1 MIAEREDNMKKFAR
15 MIVKH
20 RKLVLLIGVLL
31 MIPSLYGMTN
41 TRVNYDLLTYLP
53 EELDSM
59 KGQEVVDKVFHKAA
73 TGLLII
79 EDMESKDVIKLKEK
93 IDEVEGVEKTLW
105 ISDLMDITI
114 PKEFLP
120 SDIKDVFYSEN
131 STLMMI
137 EFTHEAASDATQTAI
152 EDIRGIMNKQC
163 FLSGMSAILRDT
175 IKLADKE
182 TPIYVL
188 LAVVLATIV
197 LALTL
202 ESTIVPLIFLAAI
215 GMAILY
221 NFGTNIFLGE
231 ISYITKSLAAVLQ
244 LGVTMDFSIF
254 LLHRYEDE
262 LKINSNKDEA
272 MAVAITKTATSIAGS
287 SLTTIAGFL
296 ALAVMKLGLGKD
308 IGFVMAKG
316 VFIGVICTITILPAL
331 ILTFNKVIH
340 RFNHGTV
347 LPSFN
352 GTANFVTKH
361 YKKFVVLFVLLF
373 IPFIYGKA
381 NTEVYYNLDESLPRN
396 LDSIV
401 ALDKLKTGYDMTTT
415 HMIVIDSQTPSYQ
428 AKEMLGEIEQLP
440 GVQSVIG
447 YDKLVGPAIPY
458 EYVPDKLTDIL
469 EKDGHKL
476 ILVNSSFK
484 AATDEQ
490 NKQLQDM
497 NDIVKKYDE
506 NGMVTGE
513 GALTKD
519 LVELADVDFKNV
531 SIASIVAVFAIILL
545 VFGSVSIP
553 IILVGTIELAIFINM
568 GIPYYTNTTIP
579 FVSSIVIGTIQ
590 LGATVDYAILLTT
603 RFREELRHGHDKIE
617 AMRLSLLG
625 SVRSIV
631 TSALTFFGATVG
643 VGFIAD
649 MEMIKSLTG
658 MISRGAIISMFVIIF
673 MLPALLLLFEGFIAK
688 TSRKWRRN

>member
-1 MIAEREDNMKKFAR
+1 MKRFAR

-20 RKLVLLIGVLL
+20 RKLVLIIGILL
-31 MIPSLYGMTN
+31 LLPSLYGMTN

-59 KGQEVVDKVFHKAA
+59 KGQEVLDDVFHKAA
-73 TGLLII
+73 TGLLVI
-79 EDMESKDVIKLKEK
+79 EDMESKDVLELKQK
-93 IDEVEGVEKTLW
+93 IDNIEGVEKTLW

-120 SDIKDVFYSEN
+120 SDIKDIFYSGD

-137 EFTHEAASDATQTAI
+137 EFTHESASDETQTAI
-152 EDIRGIMNKQC
+152 KDIRGIMNKQC

-188 LAVVLATIV
+188 VAVILAVIV

-202 ESTIVPLIFLAAI
+202 ESTIVPFIFLAAI
-215 GMAILY
+215 GMAIVY
-221 NFGTNIFLGE
+221 NFGTNIFFGE

-262 LKINSNKDEA
+262 LKISNNKEEA

-316 VFIGVICTITILPAL
+316 VFLGVVCTITILPAF
-331 ILTFNKVIH
+331 ILTFNKLIH

-352 GTANFVTKH
+352 KTTNFIIKH
-361 YKKFVVLFVLLF
+361 YKKFVVLFILLF
-373 IPFIYGKA
+373 IPFIYGKS
-381 NTEVYYNLDESLPRN
+381 NTDVYYNLDESLPKN
-396 LDSIV
+396 LDSII
-401 ALDKLKTGYDMTTT
+401 ALEKLKTGYDMTTT
-415 HMIVIDSQTPSYQ
+415 HMIAIDSDVPSYQ
-428 AKEMLGEIEQLP
+428 AKEMIGKIEKLP
-440 GVQSVIG
+440 GVQTAIG

-458 EYVPDKLTDIL
+458 EYVPEKLTDIL
-469 EKDGHKL
+469 EKDGYKL
-476 ILVNSSFK
+476 VLVNSSFK

-490 NKQLQDM
+490 NKQLQDI
-497 NDIVKKYDE
+497 NDIVKSYDE

-531 SIASIVAVFAIILL
+531 SIASIAAVFVIILL
-545 VFGSVSIP
+545 VFGSISIP
-553 IILVGTIELAIFINM
+553 IILVGAIELAIFINM
-568 GIPYYTNTTIP
+568 GIPYFTNTTIP

-603 RFREELRHGHDKIE
+603 RFREEIRHGHDKFE
-617 AMRLSLLG
+617 AMRISLLG
-625 SVRSIV
+625 SVKSIV

-673 MLPALLLLFEGFIAK
+673 MLPALLLLFEGFISK
-688 TSRKWRRN
+688 TSRKWSRN